1 MCDAGDTELAVAYE
15 QISAHVTSDLNH
27 RQAADMAIDAYQE
40 LGGVLVGYL
49 RANLRCDEDAQ
60 DLAQEVYL
68 RIARHSNISEIQSL
82 KAFVFTIAK
91 NLLRDNSR
99 RCATRL
105 SACSISADDVILA
118 AAGSDPFQQLE
129 ADERLQRLEAIVA
142 GLIPACREAYIL
154 NRTYSL
160 TYADIADHMQ
170 ISVSMVEKHISAA
183 LRLLRADCQVH

>member
-1 MCDAGDTELAVAYE
+1 MAV
-15 QISAHVTSDLNH
+15 
-27 RQAADMAIDAYQE
+27 DAYQE

-91 NLLRDNSR
+91 NLLRDKSR
-99 RCATRL
+99 RSATKL
-105 SACSISADDVILA
+105 SACSISADDVTLA
-118 AAGSDPFQQLE
+118 AAGNDPLDQIE

-142 GLIPACREAYIL
+142 GLLPACREAYIL

-160 TYADIADHMQ
+160 TYADIADYMQ

-183 LRLLRADCQVH
+183 LRALRADCQVH